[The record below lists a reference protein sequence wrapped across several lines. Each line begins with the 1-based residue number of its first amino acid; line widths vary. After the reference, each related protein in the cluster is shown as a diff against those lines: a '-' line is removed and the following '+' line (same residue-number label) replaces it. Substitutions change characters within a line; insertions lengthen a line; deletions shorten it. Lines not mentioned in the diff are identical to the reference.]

1 MKRALLVM
9 PLGLMVLSLTS
20 CWVKKDELE
29 ASIDSR
35 FETLNEKVFN
45 EMQLAFAAEKKDIA
59 QDYKQKSED
68 LESLVVNAI
77 DQMNADYQASKKAFL
92 DDYEQKSRSLETLAL
107 SVLSTL
113 EDVKTVSKQSNQEAS
128 TFIQTYTSRI
138 DEHIASCDENIP
150 KRIEQEVN
158 DHLHDISKTNAQ
170 MLLKLFST
178 YYESIIDVLASY
190 AIEDASEQKAQEIK
204 TIYDDYIALKQDF
217 YGYLSDTKTLQ
228 DIQTEADMLKVEQ
241 VKQLILQVTPES
253 IQNTNILS
261 RIANL
266 DRGLTMV
273 QRSKLPQTTAAE
285 LKALVTVLNTIQD
298 IDELTTK
305 ANDDYALFSS
315 IQANY
320 AKLDEEHRAMVYNF
334 DLQQLYA
341 QYFFLDFTPVNGGLS
356 VKARAGSA
364 DKLVGDLVLP
374 ATYNNQNVVQI
385 VDNAFQNCSNL
396 TSLVVP
402 YTVSSIGFAAFNG
415 CGALKSISLPFVG
428 KYRSGGN
435 YAERLFGYVFGS
447 NAYFGGTKVDFGTF
461 RNSDP
466 YNSSYKE
473 AHLYYIPTQLSRVS
487 ITSASNLSYHAFYNC
502 SMIQNLNLNQE
513 VMILGE
519 WCFTNCSSL
528 VSIDLPYVEA
538 IPTAAFEGCTSL
550 TEFAINE
557 YVTSIGDYAFK
568 GCKNLMKINSE
579 GDGEFVIPKNV
590 AYIGYEA
597 FNGVANIK
605 SLTLP
610 HIGKQRNG
618 GDYASRLFGAIF
630 GAAPYFGGTK
640 VDFGTFRNTDPN
652 SSSYKESHLYYI
664 PSKLRTVTVTNES
677 KISYHAFNNC
687 SMISEL
693 RINKEASV
701 DVHDQAFLGSVKPTY
716 F

>member
-1 MKRALLVM
+1 MKRALFVM
-9 PLGLMVLSLTS
+9 LLGLLVLSLTS
-20 CWVKKDELE
+20 CWVKQDELT

-35 FETLNEKVFN
+35 FEMLNREAYN
-45 EMQLAFAAEKKDIA
+45 EMQAAFATEKKDVE
-59 QDYKQKSED
+59 QDYKQKSEN
-68 LESLVVNAI
+68 LERLVMNAV
-77 DQMNADYQASKKAFL
+77 DQMHADYQASIITFL
-92 DDYEQKSRSLETLAL
+92 DDYEQKSRSLETLLESAL
-107 SVLSTL
+107 STIE
-113 EDVKTVSKQSNQEAS
+113 EDKALVMKASDEAS
-128 TFIQTYTSRI
+128 AFRKEYTSKI
-138 DEHIASCDENIP
+138 DEHITSCDEHIP

-158 DHLHDISKTNAQ
+158 DRLHDISKTNAQ
-170 MLLKLFST
+170 TLLKLSSA
-178 YYESIIDVLASY
+178 YYESIIDVLAAY

-204 TIYDDYIALKQDF
+204 TIYDDYVALKQDF

-228 DIQTEADMLKVEQ
+228 DIQTEADLLKVEQ
-241 VKQLILQVTPES
+241 VKQLIAQLTPES
-253 IQNTNILS
+253 IKNTNILS
-261 RIANL
+261 RIANM
-266 DRGLTMV
+266 DRSLTMV
-273 QRSKLPQTTAAE
+273 QRSKLPKNTAAE
-285 LKALVTVLNTIQD
+285 LQALVTVWNTIRD
-298 IDELTTK
+298 IDELATK
-305 ANDDYALFSS
+305 ANNDYALLTA

-364 DKLVGDLVLP
+364 DMLVGDLVLP

-385 VDNAFQNCSNL
+385 VDNAFQDCTNI

-402 YTVSSIGFAAFNG
+402 DTVNSIGFAAFNG
-415 CGALKSISLPFVG
+415 CSDLKTISLPFVG

-447 NAYFGGTKVDFGTF
+447 NPYFGGTKVDFGTF
-461 RNSDP
+461 NDSNYSFNYDKRG
-466 YNSSYKE
+466 
-473 AHLYYIPTQLSRVS
+473 HQYYIPNQLSGVT
-487 ITSASNLSYHAFYNC
+487 ITSASNLSYHAFCNC

-519 WCFTNCSSL
+519 WCFTNCSNLASL
-528 VSIDLPYVEA
+528 DLPYVEA

-568 GCKNLMKINSE
+568 GCKNLMKMNSE
-579 GDGEFVIPKNV
+579 VDGEFVIPKNV
-590 AYIGYEA
+590 TYIGYEA

-605 SLTLP
+605 SLTIP

-618 GDYASRLFGAIF
+618 GDYGSRLFGVIF

-640 VDFGTFRNTDPN
+640 VDFGTFNDSNYSFNYDKRG
-652 SSSYKESHLYYI
+652 HQYYV
-664 PSKLRTVTVTNES
+664 PSKLGNVTVTNES

-701 DVHDQAFLGSVKPTY
+701 DVHAEAFSGSVKPTY
-716 F
+716 I